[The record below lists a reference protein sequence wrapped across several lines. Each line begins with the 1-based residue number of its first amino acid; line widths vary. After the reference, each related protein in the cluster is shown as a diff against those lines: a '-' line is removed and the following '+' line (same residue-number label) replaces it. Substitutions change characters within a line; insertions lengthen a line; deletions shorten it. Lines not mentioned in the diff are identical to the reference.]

1 MSERGRLSL
10 RDVDETIR
18 KTQAARVI
26 DVSVATLDRW
36 ITHGIVP
43 VGRPASGRP
52 RVPQAV
58 ARDLAER
65 VADLRDRGHDRDLIV
80 AVVDQLQRDDA
91 TSQRE
96 FRKLYGPGL
105 RALATDELLSAAPRA
120 DFGPDD

>member
-1 MSERGRLSL
+1 MRESLTEAISAASAASL
-10 RDVDETIR
+10 R
-18 KTQAARVI
+18 
-26 DVSVATLDRW
+26 LDRR

-65 VADLRDRGHDRDLIV
+65 VADLRDRGQDRNLIV

-105 RALATDELLSAAPRA
+105 RALVIDELLSAAPRA
-120 DFGPDD
+120 DFGPDDWCRWLR